1 MHLAVVESGMISTG
15 ELYSNVSQLR
25 QAQDF
30 QWLLDMLPA
39 KVQRYADLC
48 CGSGLLIRRMI
59 EEKRVSEVVVG
70 VDHSIS
76 MLRAAEKNLESWP
89 VTFLR
94 ASLDDEPRM
103 GGGFDLMTM
112 TSALH
117 WFHPR
122 ETTILGWVREHL
134 AQDGLFCFTTYH
146 PTSVVNGYG
155 GTDMLVRRAL
165 ERMGLDPDFGAEQ
178 IPMGTRTIPVRAI
191 HEMLVGRFTIEK
203 EQQREAV
210 MRVDTPGQYVDYHQA
225 TFGSYYTEL
234 VEASR
239 RDELLE
245 QLGREAMT
253 RMSRYGYVTKMKVVA
268 HLAQAK

>member
-1 MHLAVVESGMISTG
+1 MTSVGQ
-15 ELYSNVSQLR
+15 LYSNVSQLR

-30 QWLLDMLPA
+30 EWLLDMLPA

-48 CGSGLLIRRMI
+48 CGSGLLIRKML
-59 EEKRVSEVVVG
+59 EEKRVTGPVVG
-70 VDHSIS
+70 IDHSAS
-76 MLRAAEKNLESWP
+76 MLKAAKRNLEGQP
-89 VTFLR
+89 VKLLR
-94 ASLDDEPRM
+94 RSLQDEPSLADR
-103 GGGFDLMTM
+103 FDLMTM

-122 ETTILGWVREHL
+122 ETTIFGWVRKHL

-165 ERMGLDPDFGAEQ
+165 ERMGLDPDFEQ

-191 HEMLVGRFTIEK
+191 HEMLVGRFTIKEK
-203 EQQREAV
+203 QRREAI
-210 MRVDTPGQYVDYHQA
+210 MRVKSPEQYVAYHQA
-225 TFGSYYTEL
+225 TFGSYYTGL

-239 RDELLE
+239 RSEFLE
-245 QLGREAMT
+245 QLGQEAMA